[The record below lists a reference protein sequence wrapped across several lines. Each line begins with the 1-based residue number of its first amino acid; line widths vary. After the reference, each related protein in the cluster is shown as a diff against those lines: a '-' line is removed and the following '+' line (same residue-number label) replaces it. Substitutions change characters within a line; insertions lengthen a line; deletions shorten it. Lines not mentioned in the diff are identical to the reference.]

1 MRFLSRGGFTPCILT
16 PQLKTRGIIQ
26 EEGRKKVVIN
36 LSSQRHTIATLE
48 SELLSSSNPFTTFEQ
63 QRGFVVPLFEELSIC
78 TQRPPSFIIMKADE
92 SAATLYNC
100 GRITDMYGK
109 AYQYLP
115 HILLPPPLYPDND
128 VYIIT
133 PTSTSRHKC
142 FIIN

>member
-1 MRFLSRGGFTPCILT
+1 MCQVSAT
-16 PQLKTRGIIQ
+16 
-26 EEGRKKVVIN
+26 
-36 LSSQRHTIATLE
+36 TIAALE

-78 TQRPPSFIIMKADE
+78 TQHPPSFIIMKADE
-92 SAATLYNC
+92 MAATLYNC

-128 VYIIT
+128 VYFT
-133 PTSTSRHKC
+133 L
-142 FIIN
+142 INPFN